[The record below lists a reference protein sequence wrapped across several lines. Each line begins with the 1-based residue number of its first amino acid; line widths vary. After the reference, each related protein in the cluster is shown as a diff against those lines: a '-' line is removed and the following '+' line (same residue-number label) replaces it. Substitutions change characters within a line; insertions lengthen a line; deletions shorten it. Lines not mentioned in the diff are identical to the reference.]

1 MDPAVTFGRRPSQL
15 RAREHTSLDEL
26 GRRLG
31 LTAVPRERRP
41 GDDREQGGRPPEE
54 HDVVRGVAQ
63 STLQTVERA
72 AAAFRNKEA
81 QVHSLAQHAIEQLA
95 MANNRIRELE
105 GQLVRTE
112 ARAKEAERWLLKLQA
127 SVQET
132 LAEWQADAPY
142 DEAQSA

>member
-1 MDPAVTFGRRPSQL
+1 MDPAVTFGRRPTQL
-15 RAREHTSLDEL
+15 RAREHNSLDEL

-31 LTAVPRERRP
+31 LATVPRERRP
-41 GDDREQGGRPPEE
+41 SDDKEHGGRQPEE
-54 HDVVRGVAQ
+54 TDLIRGAAQ

-72 AAAFRNKEA
+72 AATFRTKEA

-105 GQLVRTE
+105 AQLVRTE

-142 DEAQSA
+142 DEEQTA